1 MKNFSFI
8 PALLLT
14 VPAIAIMTAGCS
26 KVEEISDYS
35 EIPEPAGSLSVNEPA
50 NTDADCDDSCYIYN
64 QLSDKEK
71 EYYDIIRD
79 AALNFEDKAVFPETL
94 DPELLRKLYIS
105 VYYQEE
111 KLFWLS
117 SMFYRPASESDSL
130 ILSYRFTKEESAQ
143 LQAEIDA
150 ETADIFSSFD
160 ENTSDYEK
168 LKCFHDRL
176 VLNCTFSMD
185 TDYANTIYG
194 ALCDG
199 YAQCEG
205 YAFAFDYLCRL
216 ADIDCFTVSGTNS
229 DGALHAWNVV
239 KLDGMWYNVD
249 CTWDDPI
256 LDPVDEDFVRY
267 YYFLAA
273 DSDISGVTH
282 FPDNTYYS
290 YPICSSDENYYKRE
304 GYYASSADEGVTLL
318 ANAAADALKC
328 GRKNAAVRFS
338 DEKAYKD
345 AVGKLFDFGGIKQVI
360 KFAND
365 SSDVKVTDK
374 KYVRYLNDDELI
386 IHITMIYE

>member
-1 MKNFSFI
+1 MKKSLFF
-8 PALLLT
+8 PALLCAA
-14 VPAIAIMTAGCS
+14 PAIAIMTAGCS
-26 KVEEISDYS
+26 KVEEIPHYT
-35 EIPEPAGSLSVNEPA
+35 EIPEPAGSLSA
-50 NTDADCDDSCYIYN
+50 NADAAFDDSCYIYSL
-64 QLSDKEK
+64 LSDKEK

-79 AALNFEDKAVFPETL
+79 AALNFEDKAVFPEAI

-117 SMFYRPASESDSL
+117 SMFYRPASDSDTL
-130 ILSYRFTKEESAQ
+130 MLSYRFTKKECDE

-150 ETADIFSSFD
+150 KTAEIFSSFD
-160 ENTSDYEK
+160 DNTSDYEK
-168 LKCFHDRL
+168 LKSFHDQL

-185 TDYANTIYG
+185 TDYVNTIYG

-216 ADIDCFTVSGTNS
+216 ADIDCFTVSGSNS

-239 KLDGMWYNVD
+239 KLDDMWYNVD

-256 LDPVDEDFVRY
+256 LDPVDEDYIRY
-267 YYFLAA
+267 YYFLAS

-282 FPDNTYYS
+282 FPDNTYYT
-290 YPICSSDENYYKRE
+290 YPICSSGDNYYKRE
-304 GYYASSADEGVTLL
+304 GYYASSADEGASQL
-318 ANAAADALKC
+318 AKAAADALNS
-328 GRKNAAVRFS
+328 GRKDAAVRFS
-338 DEKAYKD
+338 DEKAYND
-345 AVGKLFDFGGIKQVI
+345 AVSRLFDFDDIKKVF

-365 SSDVKVTDK
+365 SSDIKVTDK
-374 KYVRYLNDDELI
+374 KYVRYLNDEELI

>member
-1 MKNFSFI
+1 MKRSDFLR
-8 PALLLT
+8 ALLCAA
-14 VPAIAIMTAGCS
+14 PAIAIMTAGCS
-26 KVEEISDYS
+26 KVEEISAYT
-35 EIPEPAGSLSVNEPA
+35 EIPKPADSLSA
-50 NTDADCDDSCYIYN
+50 NADAAFDDSRYIYS
-64 QLSDKEK
+64 QLSDTEK
-71 EYYDIIRD
+71 IYYDIIRD
-79 AALNFEDKAVFPETL
+79 AALNFEDKAVFPEAL

-111 KLFWLS
+111 DIFWLS

-130 ILSYRFTKEESAQ
+130 MLSYRFSREESME
-143 LQAEIDA
+143 LQTEIDA
-150 ETADIFSSFD
+150 KTAEIFSSFD
-160 ENTSDYEK
+160 DNTTDYQK
-168 LKCFHDRL
+168 LKRFHDQL

-185 TDYANTIYG
+185 TDYVNTVYG

-205 YAFAFDYLCRL
+205 YAFAFDYLCKA
-216 ADIDCFTVSGTNS
+216 ADIDCFTLSGTNS
-229 DGALHAWNVV
+229 EGALHAWNVV

-256 LDPVDEDFVRY
+256 LSPVDEDFVRY

-304 GYYASSADEGVTLL
+304 GYLASSADEGVTLL
-318 ANAAADALKC
+318 AKAMSDALSC
-328 GRKNAAVRFS
+328 GRKDAAVRFS
-338 DEKAYKD
+338 DDKAYRD
-345 AVGKLFDFGGIKQVI
+345 AVSRLFDFGEIKQAF

-365 SSDVKVTDK
+365 SSDVKVTDR
-374 KYVRYLNDDELI
+374 KYFRYLNDDELI
-386 IHITMIYE
+386 IHISMLYE